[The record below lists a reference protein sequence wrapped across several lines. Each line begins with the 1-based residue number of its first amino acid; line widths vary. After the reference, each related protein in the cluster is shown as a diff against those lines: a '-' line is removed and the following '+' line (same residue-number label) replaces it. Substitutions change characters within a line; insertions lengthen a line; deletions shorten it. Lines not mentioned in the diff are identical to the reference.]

1 MEVGMLDSW
10 IQDVRYGVRG
20 LIHSPGLT
28 AIVVLT
34 IALGIGANGATFSI
48 VNGFL
53 IRPFPAPA
61 PEQLTV
67 LAIGEKNAPLGSSGF
82 SYPEFASFR
91 EEAKPLCEVVGQAL
105 GGTLSL
111 TSDGRSE
118 GISVSAVTDNYFSGL
133 QIRPAMG
140 RLILPSDGEAPQGE
154 GLLVLGYSYW
164 QRRFRGDPNVVG
176 KSMQLNGGP
185 VTIIGV
191 VPKEF
196 RGSFAGFEMDGY
208 VPFSAVFHGS
218 SSSLSFWSDRRLRM
232 ILAMGR
238 LAPGVTISKAQ
249 SSFDLIFRRFGE
261 QYPDTDRGLT
271 IRVLPERLAR
281 PIPYANNAF
290 ILISVLFMALSVLV
304 LLLAC
309 TNVANVLM
317 ARASVRLREMAI
329 RTALGAS
336 RSRLVRQVLTETL
349 LLALVGGVAGLL
361 VAAGANALIDS
372 IHLPNL
378 PLQLNARVDW
388 IVVAYA
394 SVVVLATGIFVGLS
408 PAFAAS
414 RSDVNVALR
423 QGSPTNTSRHSMH
436 RDLMVVQV
444 AASLTL
450 LIVAG
455 LFIRSL
461 QRAEHLDL
469 GFDPNHVLNV
479 TLDPEQHNY
488 TKAQTIA
495 FYRELER
502 RVRDLPGVAATS
514 LAVSVPIAYFPNK
527 QNVYVEGSHLLPGD
541 RAASILYNRI
551 DPDYFRTMR
560 IGLVYGRT
568 FTESDNA
575 TSAPVAIINQMMA
588 KRFWPGSDPVGKRFS
603 TTGESGPFL
612 EVIGVAGDSKYQTIA
627 EDAQSYFYVPLAQ
640 NYSSSEVLQTRAS
653 IPLDSLGMQVQH
665 AIMDLDPTMP
675 ILDIESMQQSLA
687 GATGFFI
694 FRLGAYLAALAG
706 LTGMILA
713 VIGVY
718 GVVSYSVT
726 KRTRE
731 IGIRIAL
738 GANRL
743 QILTLVVGQG
753 LRLVLGGLAVGWIS
767 AWGLGL
773 LMRHLLVGI
782 TPNDPVVYAGVS
794 ILLATVAVLACGVPA
809 RRAAAVDPMV
819 ALRQE

>member
-1 MEVGMLDSW
+1 
-10 IQDVRYGVRG
+10 
-20 LIHSPGLT
+20 
-28 AIVVLT
+28 
-34 IALGIGANGATFSI
+34 
-48 VNGFL
+48 
-53 IRPFPAPA
+53 
-61 PEQLTV
+61 
-67 LAIGEKNAPLGSSGF
+67 
-82 SYPEFASFR
+82 
-91 EEAKPLCEVVGQAL
+91 
-105 GGTLSL
+105 
-111 TSDGRSE
+111 
-118 GISVSAVTDNYFSGL
+118 
-133 QIRPAMG
+133 
-140 RLILPSDGEAPQGE
+140 
-154 GLLVLGYSYW
+154 
-164 QRRFRGDPNVVG
+164 
-176 KSMQLNGGP
+176 MQ
-185 VTIIGV
+185 
-191 VPKEF
+191 
-196 RGSFAGFEMDGY
+196 
-208 VPFSAVFHGS
+208 
-218 SSSLSFWSDRRLRM
+218 
-232 ILAMGR
+232 
-238 LAPGVTISKAQ
+238 KAQ
-249 SSFDLIFRRFGE
+249 SSFELIFRRFGE
-261 QYPDTDRGLT
+261 QYPDTDQGLM

-290 ILISVLFMALSVLV
+290 ILISVLFMVLSVLV

-349 LLALVGGVAGLL
+349 LLALLGGVAGLF
-361 VAAGANALIDS
+361 VAIGANAVVDS

-378 PLQLNARVDW
+378 PLQLNAHIDW
-388 IVVAYA
+388 MVLAYA
-394 SVVVLATGIFVGLS
+394 SIVVLATGIFVGLS

-423 QGSPTNTSRHSMH
+423 QGSPTNTGRHSTH
-436 RDLMVVQV
+436 RDLMVVQI

-469 GFDPNHVLNV
+469 GFDPTHVFNV

-502 RVRDLPGVAATS
+502 RASNLPGVESAS

-541 RAASILYNRI
+541 RPASILYNRI
-551 DPDYFRTMR
+551 DPGYFRTMR
-560 IGLVYGRT
+560 VSLVYGRT
-568 FTESDNA
+568 FTESDNDA
-575 TSAPVAIINQMMA
+575 SAPVAIINQTMA
-588 KRFWPGSDPVGKRFS
+588 KRFWPGADPIGKRFS

-612 EVIGVAGDSKYQTIA
+612 EVIGVAGDGKYQTIA

-640 NYSSSEVLQTRAS
+640 NYNSSEVLQIRAS
-653 IPLDSLGMQVQH
+653 ASLDSLGTQIQH
-665 AIMDLDPTMP
+665 AIAELDPTMP
-675 ILDIESMQQSLA
+675 ILDMESMQESLA
-687 GATGFFI
+687 GATGFFM
-694 FRLGAYLAALAG
+694 FRLGAFFAAAAG

-713 VIGVY
+713 VVGVY

-726 KRTRE
+726 RRTRE
-731 IGIRIAL
+731 IGVRIAL
-738 GANRL
+738 GANRW

-753 LRLVLGGLAVGWIS
+753 LRLVFGGLAIGWVS

-782 TPNDPVVYAGVS
+782 TPNDPVVYVGVS
-794 ILLATVAVLACGVPA
+794 ILLASVAVLASGVPA